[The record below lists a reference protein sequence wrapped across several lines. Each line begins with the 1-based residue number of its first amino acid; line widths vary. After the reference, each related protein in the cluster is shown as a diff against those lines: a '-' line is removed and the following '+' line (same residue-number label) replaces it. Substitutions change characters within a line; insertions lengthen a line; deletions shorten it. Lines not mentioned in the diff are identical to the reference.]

1 MSSCVT
7 PGGVRRIRESIDGS
21 LTDVSVQVLNLK
33 TDAVDGFS
41 AELNDG
47 EAKVPASFAKSLA
60 GKFAGVKTNA
70 VLKLTDVRYA
80 ENKAFVTEF
89 EFVEDSEAEFVSD
102 ASDAQASKKQK
113 TAEGATATVTT
124 SPTGSGKKIMSI
136 ASLNPYMGNWCV
148 KAKLSLKGDVR
159 TFRNAKGEGKVMT
172 IELVDEAGTAIQATM
187 WKDAID
193 SYDSI
198 LEVGKVFYVAK
209 GTLRP
214 ANKQYSNCSN
224 DYEMSLDGRCEIE
237 VCTDSV
243 DMSKMQRGYELVKID
258 SLAMKIGG
266 RGSVDVLA
274 VVQTVGELGAVRRK
288 SDNEEI
294 QRRDVT
300 LVDDTGKSI
309 SLTLWNALAVEQ
321 GEQLSQMTNPI
332 IAVRGL
338 RVTDYNGVSLS
349 TVARS
354 ELFIEPTTADIV
366 DKVVELRNKFDPAM
380 ECVAAGAGLAT
391 ARGPGGKG
399 GPMDRLSLL
408 QMQPDLL
415 EPATANAKMAV
426 VNATTCLI
434 KADQPM
440 YYAACPEEGN
450 NKKVTEEN
458 GKWFCEATQKTYDTC
473 RRRYIMRVK
482 VQDSSGAGWVNVF
495 HDQAVHMLGMEA
507 EDMHKLRSDDPPAYE
522 RAVKRAQFNDWSLK
536 LKSKTEEYNG
546 ESRRRLTVVH
556 CGKPDYA
563 VEAKHLLSLIQGV
576 SA

>member
-1 MSSCVT
+1 MQ
-7 PGGVRRIRESIDGS
+7 DFAQ
-21 LTDVSVQVLNLK
+21 TDVEISNGATFPSPATTDCHRLDTSRRTHCKASTAADPYPRVFSGPQPQDRRRGRLQVRVPSRVLLLVQGRLIRVFLNGGAKDPKRCPQSILDVALTSSPPKK
-33 TDAVDGFS
+33 TSS

-124 SPTGSGKKIMSI
+124 SPTGSGKKTMSI

-338 RVTDYNGVSLS
+338 RVTDYNGKY
-349 TVARS
+349 
-354 ELFIEPTTADIV
+354 FPITTF
-366 DKVVELRNKFDPAM
+366 L
-380 ECVAAGAGLAT
+380 
-391 ARGPGGKG
+391 
-399 GPMDRLSLL
+399 
-408 QMQPDLL
+408 
-415 EPATANAKMAV
+415 
-426 VNATTCLI
+426 
-434 KADQPM
+434 
-440 YYAACPEEGN
+440 
-450 NKKVTEEN
+450 
-458 GKWFCEATQKTYDTC
+458 
-473 RRRYIMRVK
+473 
-482 VQDSSGAGWVNVF
+482 
-495 HDQAVHMLGMEA
+495 
-507 EDMHKLRSDDPPAYE
+507 
-522 RAVKRAQFNDWSLK
+522 
-536 LKSKTEEYNG
+536 
-546 ESRRRLTVVH
+546 
-556 CGKPDYA
+556 
-563 VEAKHLLSLIQGV
+563 
-576 SA
+576 

>member
-1 MSSCVT
+1 MNGGAKDPKRCPQSILDVALTSS
-7 PGGVRRIRESIDGS
+7 PPKKNS
-21 LTDVSVQVLNLK
+21 
-33 TDAVDGFS
+33 S

-124 SPTGSGKKIMSI
+124 SPTGSGKKTMSI

-338 RVTDYNGVSLS
+338 RVTDYNGKY
-349 TVARS
+349 
-354 ELFIEPTTADIV
+354 FPITTF
-366 DKVVELRNKFDPAM
+366 L
-380 ECVAAGAGLAT
+380 
-391 ARGPGGKG
+391 
-399 GPMDRLSLL
+399 
-408 QMQPDLL
+408 
-415 EPATANAKMAV
+415 
-426 VNATTCLI
+426 
-434 KADQPM
+434 
-440 YYAACPEEGN
+440 
-450 NKKVTEEN
+450 
-458 GKWFCEATQKTYDTC
+458 
-473 RRRYIMRVK
+473 
-482 VQDSSGAGWVNVF
+482 
-495 HDQAVHMLGMEA
+495 
-507 EDMHKLRSDDPPAYE
+507 
-522 RAVKRAQFNDWSLK
+522 
-536 LKSKTEEYNG
+536 
-546 ESRRRLTVVH
+546 
-556 CGKPDYA
+556 
-563 VEAKHLLSLIQGV
+563 
-576 SA
+576 